1 MPPWSPFWH
10 VDPVSL
16 AQTPA
21 YGVMALFTVAIT
33 GGMELLSHL
42 VTHGVDLV
50 LASSPTQ
57 KPLPYNPTM
66 HLDELETIDKVCIGC
81 NKALTVVFVYHLAQL
96 VLTADH
102 VKWALADVT
111 VLNTAGALAA
121 FFLIYDLGYATFHW
135 ILHWPTLY
143 RWVHK
148 HHHRQISPTRG
159 NYDAINV
166 HPFEFL
172 VGEYNH
178 YFVVWLVP
186 CHVLAVAA
194 FIIFGG
200 VLASL
205 NHTRLGFAIPF
216 FYDVRNHDVHHRW
229 PRSNYGQYTMFW
241 DKAFGWYRDYEPPK
255 IHKNHPSLRKAS
267 ETADGSTRE
276 ALAAAAPAAATKAAE
291 SNKAKAP

>member
-1 MPPWSPFWH
+1 MNNATMPAWSPFWH
-10 VDPVSL
+10 VDPETH
-16 AQTPA
+16 AETPA
-21 YGVMALFTVAIT
+21 YAAMVVFALLIS

-42 VTHGVDLV
+42 VSEGVEVV
-50 LASSPTQ
+50 LKSDETQ
-57 KPLPYNPTM
+57 KPLPYNPNM
-66 HLDELETIDKVCIGC
+66 HLDELETVDKAFIGC

-102 VKWALADVT
+102 VKWAPSELT
-111 VLNTAGALAA
+111 LLNTVGALAA
-121 FFLIYDLGYATFHW
+121 FFFIYDLTYATFHW
-135 ILHWPTLY
+135 LLHWPTLY
-143 RWVHK
+143 KYVHK

-186 CHVLAVAA
+186 CHVAAVLT
-194 FIIFGG
+194 FIVVGG

-205 NHTRLGFAIPF
+205 NHTRLALRIPY

-241 DKAFGWYRDYEPPK
+241 DIAFGWYRDYEPPK
-255 IHKNHPSLRKAS
+255 MSKLHPSLRKSQDQLADVAAREVS
-267 ETADGSTRE
+267 PERADG
-276 ALAAAAPAAATKAAE
+276 
-291 SNKAKAP
+291 NKAKRP